1 MQRACREVEQKQ
13 PEEVAILAAVLQTKN
28 SLVRREMY
36 ERELSR
42 AAPALHGDLCPV
54 PRTGAALPAC
64 ALSIRNVERTPGD
77 RLKGCPAHVQARGT
91 LPLDLSPLPPEF

>member
-1 MQRACREVEQKQ
+1 MLEILEVVVQRACREVEQKQ

-42 AAPALHGDLCPV
+42 AAPALQAAFVALV
-54 PRTGAALPAC
+54 NETLQFGAWKLLGGNTRAFSC
-64 ALSIRNVERTPGD
+64 
-77 RLKGCPAHVQARGT
+77 
-91 LPLDLSPLPPEF
+91 